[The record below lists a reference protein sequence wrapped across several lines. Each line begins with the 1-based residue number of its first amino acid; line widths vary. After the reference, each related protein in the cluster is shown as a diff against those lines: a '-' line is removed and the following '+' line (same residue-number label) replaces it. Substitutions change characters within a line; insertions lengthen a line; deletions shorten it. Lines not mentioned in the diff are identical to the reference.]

1 MGFKLF
7 RRLRRGIRR
16 SAAEDEAV
24 VMSIEHMFVKEEE
37 EEEEREQARGV
48 EVDTH
53 QDTLQQQQEPNE
65 EERLPVQPELPETA
79 GGGGGE
85 VVQNLT
91 PKSTTTTTGAGAMN
105 DDDGG
110 RSASVTSG
118 TTTTTT
124 TNDGEECGYE
134 EWVRIRESWT
144 KGTCHHTTTA
154 EEFENYDKSQL
165 KNIPK
170 NAYPRMYK
178 MLVKENRPLKEPLNL
193 ADAFKIIK
201 AGWEADGTWPTQDQL
216 QN

>member
-37 EEEEREQARGV
+37 EEEREQARGV

-65 EERLPVQPELPETA
+65 EERLPAQPELPETA